1 MKAEELL
8 KLCWII
14 ANAEAKHLGATEI
27 LPIHFLLA
35 AMKIIDPE
43 FPEQLDKLN
52 VSSEDWA
59 SMCKE
64 AKSIRHYIDVLPE
77 RVAIKRRGLRKRLA
91 KQQVN
96 APVTA
101 EGMLHR
107 SESLKKAFSDACML
121 SKGVVLSLKTLVES
135 LFELELVSLDDVDAK

>member
-35 AMKIIDPE
+35 AMKIIDPK

-64 AKSIRHYIDVLPE
+64 ARSIRHYIDVLPE

-121 SKGVVLSLKTLVES
+121 SKGDVLSLKTLVES
-135 LFELELVSLDDVDAK
+135 LFELELVSLDDIDAK

>member
-121 SKGVVLSLKTLVES
+121 SKDDILSLKTLVES
-135 LFELELVSLDDVDAK
+135 LFELELVSLDDIDAK